1 MDACKIMVKKPFIF
15 IIGLSESLN
24 LCILHTFI
32 FTWSPTLKEIDSN
45 ADVSYVFTLLM
56 MSLMTGGAAFRTIY
70 NFYNNNA
77 YSVAKVMSLLSFVG
91 LLLIYISKDFNT
103 LLIGFIIYEV
113 GVGLFY
119 PTYSKIK
126 ADNLPKNNK
135 GTLSNLFRI
144 PFNIVVILLLVT
156 TNKLLSIK
164 GYLLLNVIISFILFL
179 IYLIFLN
186 KSSENKEKD
195 E

>member
-1 MDACKIMVKKPFIF
+1 MMKKPFIF
-15 IIGLSESLN
+15 VLGLSESLN

-70 NFYNNNA
+70 NYYNNNA
-77 YSVAKVMSLLSFVG
+77 YSVAKFMSLLSFVG
-91 LLLIYISKDFNT
+91 LVLIYIGKDFNT
-103 LLIGFIIYEV
+103 LLIGFIVYEI

-126 ADNLPKNNK
+126 ADNLPKNQK
-135 GTLSNLFRI
+135 GTLSSIFKV
-144 PFNIVVILLLVT
+144 PFNIAVIALLVT
-156 TNKLLSIK
+156 TNKLLTIK
-164 GYLLLNVIISFILFL
+164 GYLLLNVVISVILFL
-179 IYLIFLN
+179 MHIIFFN
-186 KSSENKEKD
+186 KNNDSDLKEKD
-195 E
+195 N